1 MADQQQQNNTSPEAE
16 RALRL
21 AEEIRQATGIGLD
34 PVQQK
39 AADEALVRSRPH
51 GVLHNMQADIESAK
65 NAPAQVPVPITES
78 AEAKISLSDALKDVF
93 NNQQKPEEPP
103 PPSQLATKTPT
114 EVQRTGP
121 AAYRE
126 TIEDGG
132 GLNVE
137 STPIAGMMQH
147 EQNMSAVPKEAVIH
161 TLKYDVQDLV
171 KKKKVS
177 MIRAVA
183 LENDR
188 SANAQTINRPIDL
201 NKRQSNVGVYVLSTL
216 FFILGIIAIG
226 AVIYAQGKR
235 SEQEQVESDQLLSQN
250 TIVFYEHQQQ
260 FDITDLQP
268 YELKGGLAQLRE
280 KLAATLGSFTLIQM
294 TLRPYDAASGQ
305 YFTRYATLQ
314 DIVNTMKPRIPKQL
328 ATILYQEYMFAV
340 HTTEENTPVI
350 FLVADSYDTAFAGM
364 LAWEPTLAQDITPFF
379 PSRGATALN
388 AGSAKFEDMAVD
400 NIDARVLRAPN
411 KKVRVLYAVLEK
423 NVIVITNNIYTLKEA
438 AARLH
443 ARTSNMRGTGI

>member
-1 MADQQQQNNTSPEAE
+1 MTDLPQQNNPSPEAE

-21 AEEIRQATGIGLD
+21 AEEIRQATGIGLNTAEQKQANEALARARPRGIVHSMQSD
-34 PVQQK
+34 IQNAMNTPVQAQQ
-39 AADEALVRSRPH
+39 EQV
-51 GVLHNMQADIESAK
+51 QA
-65 NAPAQVPVPITES
+65 PQ
-78 AEAKISLSDALKDVF
+78 ISLTDALKDVF
-93 NNQQKPEEPP
+93 NPSKEKDAPVGEAVKQENPPTQKED
-103 PPSQLATKTPT
+103 TPIS
-114 EVQRTGP
+114 
-121 AAYRE
+121 YRE
-126 TIEDGG
+126 AIEDGT
-132 GLNVE
+132 GLNVG
-137 STPIAGMMQH
+137 STPIAGMQA
-147 EQNMSAVPKEAVIH
+147 EPNTSAVPKDAMIH

-183 LENDR
+183 LESDR
-188 SANAQTINRPIDL
+188 SANAQTISGPIEL
-201 NKRQSNVGVYVLSTL
+201 NKRQSNMGVYILSTL
-216 FFILGIIAIG
+216 FFILGVIAIG

-235 SEQEQVESDQLLSQN
+235 MEQEQAESEQLLSQN

-280 KLAATLGSFTLIQM
+280 KLSATLGSFTLIQM
-294 TLRPYDAASGQ
+294 TVRPYDEATGQ

-314 DIVNTMKPRIPKQL
+314 DIVNTMKPRLPKQL
-328 ATILYQEYMFAV
+328 STILYPEHMFAV

-350 FLVADSYDTAFAGM
+350 FLVADAYDTAFAGM
-364 LAWEPTLAQDITPFF
+364 LAWEPTLAQDLAPFF
-379 PSRGATALN
+379 PNRGATALN
-388 AGSAKFEDMAVD
+388 ANGAQFEDMAVD

-411 KKVRVLYAVLEK
+411 KKVRILYAVLEK

>member
-1 MADQQQQNNTSPEAE
+1 MTDLPQQNNLTPEAE

-21 AEEIRQATGIGLD
+21 AEEIRQATGIGLN
-34 PVQQK
+34 PAEQK
-39 AADEALVRSRPH
+39 QADEALSRARPR
-51 GVLHNMQADIESAK
+51 GVVHSMQSDIQDAMK
-65 NAPAQVPVPITES
+65 APTVAPVQQIEKPQ
-78 AEAKISLSDALKDVF
+78 ISLSDALKDVL
-93 NNQQKPEEPP
+93 NPKKEEVKAEATPEVKPEPK
-103 PPSQLATKTPT
+103 KTEGPT
-114 EVQRTGP
+114 Q
-121 AAYRE
+121 YRE
-126 TIEDGG
+126 MIEEGVA
-132 GLNVE
+132 LEVE
-137 STPIAGMMQH
+137 STPITGMQR
-147 EQNMSAVPKEAVIH
+147 EQNMFAAPKEAVIH

-183 LENDR
+183 LESDKT
-188 SANAQTINRPIDL
+188 ANAQTINRPIEL
-201 NKRQSNVGVYVLSTL
+201 NRKQSNVGVYVLSTL
-216 FFILGIIAIG
+216 FFILGMVAIG

-235 SEQEQVESDQLLSQN
+235 AEQEQAESNQLLSQN

-280 KLAATLGSFTLIQM
+280 KLSATLGSFTLVQM
-294 TLRPYDAASGQ
+294 TLRPYDVETGQ
-305 YFTRYATLQ
+305 YYTRYATLQ
-314 DIVNTMKPRIPKQL
+314 DIVNTMKPRLPKQL
-328 ATILYQEYMFAV
+328 SAILYPEYMFAV

-350 FLVADSYDTAFAGM
+350 FLVADAYDSAFAGM
-364 LAWEPTLAQDITPFF
+364 LAWEPSLAQDLAPFF
-379 PSRGATALN
+379 PNRGATALN
-388 AGSAKFEDMAVD
+388 ANSSKFEDMAVD

-411 KKVRVLYAVLEK
+411 KKVRILYAVLEK

>member
-21 AEEIRQATGIGLD
+21 AEEIRQATGISLN
-34 PVQQK
+34 PAEQK
-39 AADEALVRSRPH
+39 AADEALARSRPR
-51 GVLHNMQADIESAK
+51 GVLHNMQSDIQTAQT
-65 NAPAQVPVPITES
+65 APAQAPAPIEQS
-78 AEAKISLSDALKDVF
+78 AEAKISLADALKDVF
-93 NNQQKPEEPP
+93 NTQEKQVEEKATPVIPQNKTQKKDEQT
-103 PPSQLATKTPT
+103 S
-114 EVQRTGP
+114 
-121 AAYRE
+121 YRE
-126 TIEDGG
+126 AIEEGTGMD
-132 GLNVE
+132 VQ
-137 STPIAGMMQH
+137 STPIYGITQR
-147 EQNMSAVPKEAVIH
+147 ESNMSAVPQEAVIH

-183 LENDR
+183 LDTDKT
-188 SANAQTINRPIDL
+188 ANAQTINRPIEL
-201 NKRQSNVGVYVLSTL
+201 NKKQSNVGVYVLSTL
-216 FFILGIIAIG
+216 FFLLGVIAIG

-235 SEQEQVESDQLLSQN
+235 MEQEQAESTQLLSQN

-305 YFTRYATLQ
+305 YYTRYATLQ
-314 DIVNTMKPRIPKQL
+314 DIVDTMKPRIPKQL
-328 ATILYQEYMFAV
+328 ATILYPDYMFAV

-364 LAWEPTLAQDITPFF
+364 LAWEPTLAQDLTPFF

-388 AGSAKFEDMAVD
+388 AGSTKFEDMAVD

-411 KKVRVLYAVLEK
+411 KKVRILYAVLEK
-423 NVIVITNNIYTLKEA
+423 NVIVITNNIYSLKEA

-443 ARTSNMRGTGI
+443 ARTSNMRGSGI

>member
-21 AEEIRQATGIGLD
+21 AEEIRQATGIGLN
-34 PVQQK
+34 PTEQR
-39 AADEALVRSRPH
+39 AADDALARSRPQ
-51 GVLHNMQADIESAK
+51 GVLHNMQTDVAAARSA
-65 NAPAQVPVPITES
+65 PPQVPEQLEQSP
-78 AEAKISLSDALKDVF
+78 EAKMSLTDALKDVF
-93 NNQQKPEEPP
+93 NTQQKPED
-103 PPSQLATKTPT
+103 TKHVPDTPKST
-114 EVQRTGP
+114 
-121 AAYRE
+121 AAKNDIQISYRE
-126 TIEDGG
+126 VIEDGT
-132 GLNVE
+132 GLNVQ
-137 STPIAGMMQH
+137 STPISGIAQRD
-147 EQNMSAVPKEAVIH
+147 QNISAVPVEAVIH

-183 LENDR
+183 LD
-188 SANAQTINRPIDL
+188 SDKTANAQTINRPIEL
-201 NKRQSNVGVYVLSTL
+201 HKKQSNAGVYILSAL

-235 SEQEQVESDQLLSQN
+235 MEQEQTESNQLLSQN

-260 FDITDLQP
+260 FDITDLQA

-280 KLAATLGSFTLIQM
+280 KLTATLGSFTLVQM
-294 TLRPYDAASGQ
+294 TLRPYDPASGQ
-305 YFTRYATLQ
+305 YYTRYATLQ

-328 ATILYQEYMFAV
+328 GTILYPDYMFAV

-364 LAWEPTLAQDITPFF
+364 LAWEPTLAQDLAPFF

-388 AGSAKFEDMAVD
+388 ASSTKFEDMAVD

-443 ARTSNMRGTGI
+443 ARTSNMRGSGI